1 MTFGLQAHRL
11 VSQWR
16 RSLLWTVRP
25 AEAHRGKPRLNADEL
40 QAALVTCTY
49 FLVTGKVTPRLN
61 ADELQ
66 AERAK
71 ELTVLAGVLSV
82 DARGTSFQRDATTTH

>member
-1 MTFGLQAHRL
+1 M
-11 VSQWR
+11 
-16 RSLLWTVRP
+16 
-25 AEAHRGKPRLNADEL
+25 
-40 QAALVTCTY
+40 
-49 FLVTGKVTPRLN
+49 TGKVTPRLN

>member
-1 MTFGLQAHRL
+1 M
-11 VSQWR
+11 
-16 RSLLWTVRP
+16 WTVRP
-25 AEAHRGKPRLNADEL
+25 AEAHRGKPRLNAYEL

-61 ADELQ
+61 ALELQ

-71 ELTVLAGVLSV
+71 EVKVTPRLQAEELQAERVRS
-82 DARGTSFQRDATTTH
+82 

>member
-1 MTFGLQAHRL
+1 MWAFSVVDGTA
-11 VSQWR
+11 R
-16 RSLLWTVRP
+16 RGT
-25 AEAHRGKPRLNADEL
+25 PRDAATECFEL

-61 ADELQ
+61 ALELQ

-71 ELTVLAGVLSV
+71 EVKVTPRLQAEELQAER
-82 DARGTSFQRDATTTH
+82 ARS

>member
-1 MTFGLQAHRL
+1 MLAFSVVDGTA
-11 VSQWR
+11 R
-16 RSLLWTVRP
+16 RGT
-25 AEAHRGKPRLNADEL
+25 PRDAATECFEL

-61 ADELQ
+61 AYELQ
-66 AERAK
+66 AERAQ

-82 DARGTSFQRDATTTH
+82 DARGTSFQRDTTTTH